1 MELKQQLYNYCQ
13 QFVQT
18 KLETLEKRIQSLK
31 ADLNSETKSSAGDKH
46 ETGRAMLQ
54 LEMEKSG
61 AQLQETLQMKGQLE
75 RLNLDASEVVRLGS
89 LVQTNTAA
97 YFIAISAGQITV
109 DGNLFFA
116 VSSNSPIGKELL
128 GRAVNDEFSFTERK
142 IRIKKIE

>member
-1 MELKQQLYNYCQ
+1 MELKQRLYNYCQ

-18 KLETLEKRIQSLK
+18 KLDTLERRIDSLK
-31 ADLNSETKSSAGDKH
+31 GDLNSETKSSAGDKH

-61 AQLQETLQMKGQLE
+61 AQLQEALQMKGQLE
-75 RLNLDASEVVRLGS
+75 RINLEASEVVRLGS

-97 YFIAISAGQITV
+97 YFIAISAGQIAV

-116 VSSNSPIGKELL
+116 VSANSPIGKELL
-128 GRAVNDEFSFTERK
+128 GRAVNDEFSFAERK
-142 IRIKKIE
+142 IRIKKIA